1 MQDAQRTEQCL
12 LHPRPALSAATDLQG
27 PMTADGHAVPAQ
39 GAAPVR
45 AGDPAVPVQAQGAVS
60 ADPRTGPASRAVP
73 VPAQTP
79 RGETRQQVGRHPQ
92 RTDAATIHRDAQL
105 PAQPEGT
112 GQQGQPQRQR
122 KDQGPGPRI
131 GRPAHRPRIPCSARS
146 GADATGRDA
155 PAGWPSSP
163 ADRCRN
169 NTPGC
174 PASGSARGH
183 RATGPAPAPAQGPG
197 PRATAARQGAVP
209 KAGAGSRPAGPSAS
223 CARARARPGRCGARH
238 PPPGH
243 PRRPDS
249 TDDCTRHCPP
259 AAARP
264 RTARA

>member
-1 MQDAQRTEQCL
+1 MQDAQRTEQRL

-27 PMTADGHAVPAQ
+27 SMTADGHAVPAQ
-39 GAAPVR
+39 GAAPIR
-45 AGDPAVPVQAQGAVS
+45 AGAPAR
-60 ADPRTGPASRAVP
+60 PRPAA
-73 VPAQTP
+73 
-79 RGETRQQVGRHPQ
+79 GR
-92 RTDAATIHRDAQL
+92 
-105 PAQPEGT
+105 
-112 GQQGQPQRQR
+112 
-122 KDQGPGPRI
+122 RI

-183 RATGPAPAPAQGPG
+183 RATGQPQRQRKDQGPG
-197 PRATAARQGAVP
+197 PRQPGKGATP

-223 CARARARPGRCGARH
+223 CARARHAPPLRGRH